1 MSARQVMRQRRR
13 YLGVLISIALGTAG
27 LIVILTMGR
36 IVKKNLNNDLT
47 LIGGATIINVNFDES
62 RGAKNR
68 TAPLRLFSESSAE
81 AVRAAPGVALV
92 SLTITKEHHARALL
106 DKNVYEFPLMGVDR
120 FFWEATGHRM
130 AAGES
135 ISPKHVQERQQV
147 CVIGE
152 KLAHKVFK
160 DASPLGYHLRIDN
173 SLYLV
178 VGVMDKA
185 TSGELANYAFVPI
198 TTLEDRFEH
207 LPRTNLMLVRCAT
220 WDDVERVAQLI
231 PKLIE
236 QWQPIE
242 FLRVQVPVG
251 ALQQVK
257 RITFWVEMFIYLAIG
272 ATLFLGGYGIWSGM
286 MAAVKARTREIGLKK
301 AMGAEDADIML
312 QFMTEAVCL
321 SGIAALFG
329 IVFGRV
335 GVEFAG
341 RLLGNQP
348 PEMVIVKYAALSLVF
363 SLLLGAIAGYYP
375 SLRASRMEVVRA
387 IRYE

>member
-1 MSARQVMRQRRR
+1 M
-13 YLGVLISIALGTAG
+13 
-27 LIVILTMGR
+27 IVIMTMGR
-36 IVKKNLNNDLT
+36 IVKRNLNNDLT

-68 TAPLRLFSESSAE
+68 NSPLKLFAE
-81 AVRAAPGVALV
+81 ASADEIRLTPGVGVV
-92 SLTITKEHHARALL
+92 SLTITKDRFARASM
-106 DKNVYEFPLMGVDR
+106 DKNIYEFPLMGIDR
-120 FFWEATGHRM
+120 YFWEATGHHM
-130 AAGES
+130 ILGEPF
-135 ISPKHVQERQQV
+135 SPRQVQERQQV

-152 KLAHKVFK
+152 KLAHKIFK
-160 DASPLGYHLRIDN
+160 ETSPIGFYLRIDN
-173 SLYLV
+173 SLYQI
-178 VGVMDKA
+178 VGVMDKQ

-198 TTLEDRFEH
+198 TTLQDRFEG

-220 WDDVERVAQLI
+220 WDDVERVAEQIPQLI
-231 PKLIE
+231 E
-236 QWQPIE
+236 RWQPIE

-301 AMGAEDADIML
+301 AMGAEDSDIML
-312 QFMTEAVCL
+312 QFMTEAICL
-321 SGIAALFG
+321 SGVAALFG
-329 IVFGRV
+329 IVFGRI

-341 RLLGNQP
+341 RMLGNQP
-348 PEMVIVKYAALSLVF
+348 GEMIIVTYAAVSLVF
-363 SLLLGAIAGYYP
+363 SLLLGAVAGYYP